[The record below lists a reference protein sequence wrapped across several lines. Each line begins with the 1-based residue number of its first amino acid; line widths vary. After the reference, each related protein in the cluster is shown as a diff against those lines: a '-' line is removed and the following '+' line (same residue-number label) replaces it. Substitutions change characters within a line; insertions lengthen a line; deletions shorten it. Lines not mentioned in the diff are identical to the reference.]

1 MTRCGLVIL
10 ELQGATWLLVS
21 MSVVE
26 NIPNL
31 LGDLAEEISSQGVA
45 SVTYLLLLTIIK
57 CERTGICK
65 GRT

>member
-45 SVTYLLLLTIIK
+45 NVTYLLLLTIIK